1 MTILIIASL
10 IDPASVNIADK
21 LIKEFGFEES
31 GRTFS
36 GKPVYKKND
45 LLLAYLDVDDVYA
58 EDVDKIFQAEEV
70 IFASRH
76 QRRIWADRIFSFP

>member
-36 GKPVYKKND
+36 GKPVYKKDD
-45 LLLAYLDVDDVYA
+45 LLLAYLDGMTYMR
-58 EDVDKIFQAEEV
+58 KTLTK
-70 IFASRH
+70 S
-76 QRRIWADRIFSFP
+76 SKLKK